1 VKVLV
6 VNEFWVAGDFVITLA
21 TGASQDVLRLAT
33 SATDASV
40 FGLKTATNIKA
51 FVESRVNSRGRSPAV
66 KFEVVPSERPQGLWI
81 IHGVQEVE
89 IDDES

>member
-1 VKVLV
+1 MLV
-6 VNEFWVAGDFVITLA
+6 VNEFWVAGDFVVTLA

-33 SATDASV
+33 SAGDASA
-40 FGLKTATNIKA
+40 FGHQTATNIMQ
-51 FVESRVNSRGRSPAV
+51 FVSSRINSRGREPVV

-81 IHGVQEVE
+81 IHGVQETE